1 MSNCIPEV
9 FLDKTG
15 RISGSKRGKEK
26 KIRQDELSHRVLA
39 PAWSC
44 KEPRSINYASEFV
57 PRGGKGAGL
66 SYLHTV
72 NHWLRAPQG
81 MSVPQHF
88 QHSACFVKVLPIA
101 QRQAGGWIKSQV
113 WAVRS
118 VQSLGRG
125 AQRNSKRDLRG
136 QAHCTRQ
143 SIDSVRFTDF
153 HYTASKALP
162 HYCSTITLLSNH

>member
-1 MSNCIPEV
+1 M

-15 RISGSKRGKEK
+15 RSTGSKRGKEK
-26 KIRQDELSHRVLA
+26 KIRQNELSHRVLA
-39 PAWSC
+39 LAWSC
-44 KEPRSINYASEFV
+44 KELRSINYASEFV
-57 PRGGKGAGL
+57 PTGGKGAGL

-81 MSVPQHF
+81 VSVPQHFQHF

-101 QRQAGGWIKSQV
+101 QRHAGGWIKSQV

-118 VQSLGRG
+118 LQRLGRG

-136 QAHCTRQ
+136 QAHCTCQ
-143 SIDSVRFTDF
+143 SIDSVHSTDF

-162 HYCSTITLLSNH
+162 YYCSTITLLSNH